1 MWLISYPRS
10 GNTWLRL
17 FFETYT
23 GQPSISEV
31 GADGPLIHAQ
41 GKPCVYK
48 LHHFDQ
54 SKMKADRG
62 GKAIVIL
69 RNPLDVFVS
78 NLKYKGIAEM
88 EDRFLDKMWENYEQV
103 LRDFHNYK
111 GEKVLIYYEDL
122 LYTFEKAIIPALRLM
137 ELKLDKD
144 KIEAF
149 TNDNAE
155 NYKTVN
161 RWFKQYVNP
170 NRLSNDMKF
179 EDRRNT
185 LSEQHIRMIQNKIKE
200 SPYTETLE
208 RYLC

>member
-1 MWLISYPRS
+1 
-10 GNTWLRL
+10 
-17 FFETYT
+17 
-23 GQPSISEV
+23 
-31 GADGPLIHAQ
+31 
-41 GKPCVYK
+41 
-48 LHHFDQ
+48 
-54 SKMKADRG
+54 MKVNQG

-88 EDRFLDKMWENYEQV
+88 EYRFLDKMWENYEHV
-103 LRDFHNYK
+103 LRGFHNYE

-122 LYTFEKAIIPALRLM
+122 LDNFEKTIIPALMLM

-149 TNDNAE
+149 IGANTE

-185 LSEQHIRMIQNKIKE
+185 LSEQHIKMIQNKIQE
-200 SPYTETLE
+200 SPYIETLE